1 MVIWGILVMRNI
13 KVRNKRLIV
22 KGGINSLNI
31 YLFKMVFTFI
41 LRENILISVMC
52 QEDVHDMPLALDQI
66 YQFDRL
72 TAIMLTETFQLT
84 AKQQ

>member
-1 MVIWGILVMRNI
+1 MRNI

-22 KGGINSLNI
+22 KGGIISLNI

-52 QEDVHDMPLALDQI
+52 QGDVHDMPLTLDQI
-66 YQFDRL
+66 YPFYRL
-72 TAIMLTETFQLT
+72 TAIMLTKTFQFT